1 MKCWNFTMY
10 LEFSRYNNNNIISTM
25 HLIKRIFQG
34 KDTNIKIDCFEKLNQ
49 FLLYIS
55 NNE

>member
-1 MKCWNFTMY
+1 MKCWNFTMC